1 MHSIVIYSVL
11 VLCLSVCIDC
21 RSYANKSENV
31 SGEREVGGMGR
42 PPRPGRKKRDLRG
55 KKLFENPETSSEEET
70 PPPSESEDAID
81 NDDEDDED
89 DNTPL
94 FQVRQTMRQ
103 SNVGSRSSQSRPP
116 TAAAM
121 AQKPDSSQ
129 ATTIGPSAFENAEE
143 DVEDGREDSPEPL
156 GGGPL
161 SPEEPFMIG
170 SATEEQ
176 LPAGQAAHFMAKNL
190 SSTHMSGASN
200 KVRAHF
206 LYISVQPNCILLLL
220 CAFSLISLSAK
231 FQNLNF
237 IEHFASVFADS
248 K

>member
-1 MHSIVIYSVL
+1 
-11 VLCLSVCIDC
+11 
-21 RSYANKSENV
+21 
-31 SGEREVGGMGR
+31 MGR

-103 SNVGSRSSQSRPP
+103 SAVGSRSSQSRPP

-121 AQKPDSSQ
+121 ARMPDSSQ
-129 ATTIGPSAFENAEE
+129 ATTMGTTPSAFENAEE

-176 LPAGQAAHFMAKNL
+176 LPAGQAAHFMAKNVSL
-190 SSTHMSGASN
+190 THISGASN

-206 LYISVQPNCILLLL
+206 LCLIVQPSCILLVLY
-220 CAFSLISLSAK
+220 AFSLISLLVK
-231 FQNLNF
+231 LQNLNF
-237 IEHFASVFADS
+237 IEHFTSVFPDS

>member
-1 MHSIVIYSVL
+1 
-11 VLCLSVCIDC
+11 
-21 RSYANKSENV
+21 
-31 SGEREVGGMGR
+31 MGR

-103 SNVGSRSSQSRPP
+103 STVGSRSSQSRPP

-121 AQKPDSSQ
+121 VRKPDSSQ
-129 ATTIGPSAFENAEE
+129 ATTIGTTPSAFENNEE

-200 KVRAHF
+200 KGTSQINSNEDTESNARGKRPVSFSSDEDDEDLNVGKRAR
-206 LYISVQPNCILLLL
+206 L
-220 CAFSLISLSAK
+220 
-231 FQNLNF
+231 
-237 IEHFASVFADS
+237 E
-248 K
+248 

>member
-1 MHSIVIYSVL
+1 
-11 VLCLSVCIDC
+11 
-21 RSYANKSENV
+21 
-31 SGEREVGGMGR
+31 MGR

-103 SNVGSRSSQSRPP
+103 STVGSRSSQSRPP

-121 AQKPDSSQ
+121 VQNPDSSQ
-129 ATTIGPSAFENAEE
+129 ATTIGRTPLAFENTEE

-206 LYISVQPNCILLLL
+206 RYLIVRPNCILLLL
-220 CAFSLISLSAK
+220 CAFSLITLSAK
-231 FQNLNF
+231 SQNLNF
-237 IEHFASVFADS
+237 IEHFAIVFADS

>member
-1 MHSIVIYSVL
+1 
-11 VLCLSVCIDC
+11 
-21 RSYANKSENV
+21 
-31 SGEREVGGMGR
+31 
-42 PPRPGRKKRDLRG
+42 LRIL
-55 KKLFENPETSSEEET
+55 KQVA
-70 PPPSESEDAID
+70 DAID

-103 SNVGSRSSQSRPP
+103 STVGSRSSQSRPP

-121 AQKPDSSQ
+121 VRKPDSSQ
-129 ATTIGPSAFENAEE
+129 ATTIGTTPSAFENNEE

-200 KVRAHF
+200 KVRAHSF
-206 LYISVQPNCILLLL
+206 YLIVQPNCILLLL
-220 CAFSLISLSAK
+220 CAFSLITLSAK

>member
-1 MHSIVIYSVL
+1 
-11 VLCLSVCIDC
+11 
-21 RSYANKSENV
+21 
-31 SGEREVGGMGR
+31 MGR

-103 SNVGSRSSQSRPP
+103 STVGSRSSQSRPP
-116 TAAAM
+116 SAAAM
-121 AQKPDSSQ
+121 ARKPDSSQ
-129 ATTIGPSAFENAEE
+129 ATTIGTTPNFENIEE

-200 KVRAHF
+200 KVRTHF
-206 LYISVQPNCILLLL
+206 LYLIGQRDCILLLL

-237 IEHFASVFADS
+237 VEHFASVFADC

>member
-1 MHSIVIYSVL
+1 L
-11 VLCLSVCIDC
+11 
-21 RSYANKSENV
+21 YANESEKV

-121 AQKPDSSQ
+121 VRKPDSSQ
-129 ATTIGPSAFENAEE
+129 ATTIGTTPSAFENNEE

-200 KVRAHF
+200 KVRAHSF
-206 LYISVQPNCILLLL
+206 LFNCATKLHFVAAMCIFLNYTVSEISELELHRTL
-220 CAFSLISLSAK
+220 CK
-231 FQNLNF
+231 C
-237 IEHFASVFADS
+237 VC
-248 K
+248 